1 MKREIVLN
9 PVQQEAA
16 NSLLA
21 RLAASPVT
29 VLSGQAGVGKTTILK
44 VLQTTQGGVYLGA
57 QQLMHTRVEQGP
69 AAIEEAFFRMIE
81 DAIQSHNLLL
91 VDDVNLVTGAI
102 VAEGRGRIH
111 LLDAALT
118 AILAEARILDRRIV
132 FAVEAEIPWPIQRR
146 AQIVQVAN

>member
-1 MKREIVLN
+1 
-9 PVQQEAA
+9 
-16 NSLLA
+16 
-21 RLAASPVT
+21 
-29 VLSGQAGVGKTTILK
+29 
-44 VLQTTQGGVYLGA
+44 VYLGA